1 MSIEICNNPNGS
13 VHLLTFWEHMCACV
27 GGASGNAS
35 NQPPHYPCR
44 LKRATRARLYAT
56 DASVLNRGRPYVH
69 QGRDMVFKLF
79 KSGDE
84 LYDEGKELIKRGE
97 YGKARDYLQ
106 KSIDKEGGTDD
117 AAAVKVALIDL
128 RERLTNVNAYQNLLA
143 TLEKLSMD
151 RFEFGLMEINR
162 DELITE
168 CSLTIRKIQLLSSG
182 GEGQQLMDKAQRLQ
196 ELAQDFQSQIGDRNL
211 ILLELFKNDTS
222 VTGMTE
228 FFNLM
233 AVSYECMSDAVVWEN
248 PAQAAEYEQVAM
260 GYRQQNGQSG
270 DSNMAKVRAYS
281 STCTCWLCGRI
292 ATGEGIHFYSAP
304 ADVSPALDDKDK
316 PTARSRPEDYEHIYI
331 CRACYSAVSNRS
343 DEISREYYN
352 QAVQEM
358 RAMEARLQAQIA
370 ALQSQIAF
378 ARMGR

>member
-1 MSIEICNNPNGS
+1 MPS
-13 VHLLTFWEHMCACV
+13 
-27 GGASGNAS
+27 
-35 NQPPHYPCR
+35 HYTVVLFVRDTHAR
-44 LKRATRARLYAT
+44 LKWTH
-56 DASVLNRGRPYVH
+56 ASVLNRGRPYIL

-106 KSIDKEGGTDD
+106 KSIDKEGGIDD

-128 RERLTNVNAYQNLLA
+128 RERLTNVNAYRNLLNA
-143 TLEKLSMD
+143 LEKFTSHD
-151 RFEFGLMEINR
+151 RFEFGLTEISR

-168 CSLTIRKIQLLSSG
+168 CQLTIRKIELLSSG
-182 GEGQQLMDKAQRLQ
+182 GEGQALMDKGKQIQ
-196 ELAQDFQSQIGDRNL
+196 ELAQDFQSRIGDRNL
-211 ILLELFKNDTS
+211 IILELFKNDTS

-233 AVSYECMSDAVVWEN
+233 AVSYECMADAVVWDN
-248 PAQAAEYEQVAM
+248 PSQAAEYEQIAM

-270 DSNMAKVRAYS
+270 DTNMAKVRAYS
-281 STCTCWLCGRI
+281 TTCTCWLCGRI
-292 ATGEGIHFYSAP
+292 ATGEGIHFFSAP

-316 PTARSRPEDYEHIYI
+316 PTARSRPDG
-331 CRACYSAVSNRS
+331 
-343 DEISREYYN
+343 DSRGYYN
-352 QAVQEM
+352 QTMQEM